1 MFPFK
6 HIHILGAAGAGTTTL
21 GANLAAAIGGAHL
34 DTDDHYWLPTW
45 PPYREKRP
53 PAERLERLRA
63 EFART
68 ERWVLSGS
76 LLYWGVELAAE
87 FNLVVLLFVPPAERQ
102 ARVLARER
110 QRYGN
115 RIEPGGELYDAHR
128 QFMAWAATYD
138 TATGPGRNLVSHRAW
153 LADLTCPVLEIAGTQ
168 GPAETLRHVLAFRGW
183 STAG

>member
-1 MFPFK
+1 MTFPYK

-68 ERWVLSGS
+68 ERWALSGS
-76 LLYWGVELAAE
+76 LLYWGVDLAAD
-87 FNLVVLLFVPPAERQ
+87 FDLVIFLFVPPAERQ

-110 QRYGN
+110 QRYGDQ
-115 RIEPGGELYDAHR
+115 IAPGGALYESHLAFVD
-128 QFMAWAATYD
+128 WTATYD
-138 TATGPGRNLVSHRAW
+138 TATGPGRNLISHRAW
-153 LADLTCPVLEIAGTQ
+153 LETLTCPVLEIAGTQ
-168 GPAETLRHVLAFRGW
+168 PPEETLRRVLEYREGRL
-183 STAG
+183 